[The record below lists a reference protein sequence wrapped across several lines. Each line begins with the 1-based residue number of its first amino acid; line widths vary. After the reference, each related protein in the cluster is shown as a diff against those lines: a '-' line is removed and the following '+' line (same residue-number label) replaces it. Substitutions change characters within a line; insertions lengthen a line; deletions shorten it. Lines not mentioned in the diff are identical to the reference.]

1 MNLLTSES
9 QSTSSSLTPTSAQT
23 TSTVSEEVQTSSSS
37 AQVFSSTMMSTTH
50 DYGLC
55 YSSACANNGTCV
67 SSSNQHVCR
76 CDIDHTGTLCESS
89 INQCNSNP
97 CQHHSTCID
106 RFGYYECI
114 CPSGYSGTNCENEIN
129 TCLSIPCQ
137 NGATCSHSFDFYS
150 CKCKEKYTG
159 YNCETEITI
168 CLSDPC
174 ANGGECSLVGGNRF
188 LPPSGYRCDCA
199 PGYKSTLCEEVMTS
213 CNDKPCRSG
222 GSCNPT
228 ATRFTCACPSG
239 FTGLYCETNIDD
251 CPSPDPCINGKCND
265 LIDAFSCNCTPGY
278 TGVHC
283 ETEINECESSPC
295 STKDAK
301 STCLN
306 LINQFGCVCGP
317 DFTGQLCMNVVAQA
331 ENLIKSNGA
340 LSSVSTAGDDNN
352 TLAVASTVSDALIF
366 VAASLSVEERTSF
379 SWTLDEMVD
388 WCTYE
393 GQDCD
398 MKGHF
403 ASFNDPTMGNCY
415 TFNSVSSTRD
425 FKAIQAGEKG
435 GLSMMMKVNQSQYA
449 SWTDVAGIRV
459 FLHDKRELVY
469 PESVSITVT
478 PGTASSAVIAR
489 SETLR
494 LGQPYGNC
502 TDNKADVPSYYFT
515 GPYMQEDNV
524 QRVCGC
530 MNPYYPIPSGKQ
542 ACTLDGRKCVQ
553 KFDDEHADPNTWNC
567 NCPMPCN
574 QVDYLAGASRTDFRK
589 NPTQCSTEQNATLRN
604 NCIELFQHNRI
615 LIHVYYANIISI
627 RFEEEELYP
636 IMKLL
641 SDTGGN
647 IGLLYG
653 ISVITVIEFFFT
665 VVMAIYYGTTNQTL

>member
-1 MNLLTSES
+1 MSTTDEVASSASSHSLSTIPVSA
-9 QSTSSSLTPTSAQT
+9 STSSTDKKVPSTMT
-23 TSTVSEEVQTSSSS
+23 TGASSSQALSSSS
-37 AQVFSSTMMSTTH
+37 TTINGTAPTSTISY
-50 DYGLC
+50 YGPC
-55 YSSACANNGTCV
+55 YSTACANNGTCV
-67 SSSNQHVCR
+67 SSSNQHVCK
-76 CDIDHTGTLCESS
+76 CDMDHTGTLCETS
-89 INQCNSNP
+89 INQCTSNP
-97 CQHHSTCID
+97 CQHQSTCID
-106 RFGYYECI
+106 RFGYYQCI
-114 CPSGYSGTNCENEIN
+114 CPSGYSGTNCENEVN

-150 CKCKEKYTG
+150 CKCKEKFTG

-174 ANGGECSLVGGNRF
+174 ANGGECFLVGGNRF
-188 LPPSGYRCDCA
+188 MPPSAYRCECA
-199 PGYKSTLCEEVMTS
+199 PGYKGELCEKAITS
-213 CNDKPCRSG
+213 CNDNPCRNG

-239 FTGLYCETNIDD
+239 FAGLYCETNIDD
-251 CPSPDPCINGKCND
+251 CPTLNPCNNGTCND
-265 LIDAFSCNCTPGY
+265 LVDAFSCNCTPGY
-278 TGVHC
+278 TGVNC
-283 ETEINECESSPC
+283 ETEINECDSSPC
-295 STKDAK
+295 STKDSN

-306 LINQFGCVCGP
+306 LINQFVCVCGA
-317 DFTGQLCMNVVAQA
+317 DFTGQLCRTGITVIAQA
-331 ENLIKSNGA
+331 EDLVKPDGA
-340 LSSVSTAGDDNN
+340 LSSVSAAGDDNN

-379 SWTLDEMVD
+379 SWTLQEMVD

-393 GQDCD
+393 GKECD

-415 TFNSVSSTRD
+415 TFNSVNSTRD
-425 FKAIQAGEKG
+425 FKAIQAGENG

-449 SWTDVAGIRV
+449 SWTDVAGIRM
-459 FLHDKRELVY
+459 FFHDKRELVY

-478 PGTASSAVIAR
+478 PGTATSVVIAR

-494 LGQPYGNC
+494 MGQPYGNC
-502 TDNKADVPSYYFT
+502 TNDKAVVSSYYFT
-515 GPYMQEDNV
+515 GPYMQE
-524 QRVCGC
+524 
-530 MNPYYPIPSGKQ
+530 
-542 ACTLDGRKCVQ
+542 
-553 KFDDEHADPNTWNC
+553 KFDDDHADPDTWNC

-589 NPTQCSTEQNATLRN
+589 IPAQCFAEQNATLQN
-604 NCIELFQHNRI
+604 NCIKMFQHNRI

-653 ISVITVIEFFFT
+653 ISVVTVIEFAFT
-665 VVMAIYYGTTNQTL
+665 VVMIIYYGTTNQKL